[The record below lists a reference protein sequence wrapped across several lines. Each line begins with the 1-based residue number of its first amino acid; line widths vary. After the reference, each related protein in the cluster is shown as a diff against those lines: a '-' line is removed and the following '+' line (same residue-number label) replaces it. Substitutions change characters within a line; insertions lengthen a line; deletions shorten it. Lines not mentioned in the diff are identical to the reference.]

1 MKRFLQGAACALLVS
16 ASNMTFAN
24 TALAAEPEACLKPV
38 LADGGWTDN
47 IVQNGFSSIV
57 LKGLGYEPKETS
69 LSLGVL
75 LEGMKM
81 GSVDVF
87 LANWT
92 PNSDAT
98 LNPYVEAG
106 AIRNVGTNLTG
117 AKYALAVPTYSYEAG
132 LKDFADIEKFHDQL
146 GGKLHALEAGNDSNN
161 VLINMQEA
169 KAFGFDRFEIVESSE
184 QGMLAA
190 VEKAVSRKEPVVF
203 VGWSPHP
210 MNTRFEMSYLSG
222 GDEYFGPDYGS
233 AEVWT
238 GLRPD
243 YADQCPNALKFFQNL
258 RFTPETLSANMQKV
272 LDDNKTGQEVALE
285 SLKQND
291 SILGE
296 WLDGVTAADGSDG
309 LAAVKAYI
317 AAN

>member
-1 MKRFLQGAACALLVS
+1 MKRLLKSAACTLLLS
-16 ASNMTFAN
+16 TTAPAFA
-24 TALAAEPEACLKPV
+24 ADPEACLQPV

-47 IVQNGFSSIV
+47 IVQNGFSTVV
-57 LKGLGYEPKETS
+57 LKGLGYQPQETS
-69 LSLGVL
+69 LALGVL

-98 LNPYVEAG
+98 LNPYIEAG
-106 AIRNVGTNLTG
+106 AIRNVGTNLTD
-117 AKYALAVPTYSYEAG
+117 AKYALAVPTYAYEAG
-132 LKDFADIEKFHDQL
+132 LKDFADIAEFRDEL
-146 GGKLHALEAGNDSNN
+146 DGKLHALEAGNDSNN
-161 VLINMQEA
+161 VLIKMQEDE
-169 KAFGFDRFEIVESSE
+169 AFGFQDFEIVESSE

-190 VEKAVSRKEPVVF
+190 VEKAVSRDEPIVF

-210 MNTRFEMSYLSG
+210 MNARFDMSYLSG
-222 GDEYFGPDYGS
+222 GDDYFGPNYGS

-258 RFTPETLSANMQKV
+258 RFTPDMLSANMQKV
-272 LDDNKTGQEVALE
+272 LDGEKTGQQVALE
-285 SLKQND
+285 ALKED
-291 SILGE
+291 DPE
-296 WLDGVTAADGSDG
+296 
-309 LAAVKAYI
+309 
-317 AAN
+317 

>member
-1 MKRFLQGAACALLVS
+1 MIRFIKSAICVLVLTVATS
-16 ASNMTFAN
+16 AM
-24 TALAAEPEACLKPV
+24 AAEPAACKKPV

-47 IVQNGFSSIV
+47 VVQNGFSSIV
-57 LKGLGYEPKETS
+57 LKGLGYEPEETS

-98 LNPYVEAG
+98 LNPYIEMG

-117 AKYALAVPTYSYEAG
+117 AKYALAVPTYAYDMG
-132 LKDFADIEKFHDQL
+132 IKDFADIAKFHEQL
-146 GGKLHALEAGNDSNN
+146 HGQIYALEAGNDSNN
-161 VLINMQEA
+161 VLIKMQEA
-169 KAFGFDRFEIVESSE
+169 KAFGFEKFEIVESSE

-190 VEKAVSRKEPVVF
+190 VEKAAARSEPIVF
-203 VGWSPHP
+203 VGWSPLP
-210 MNTRFEMSYLSG
+210 MNTRFKMSYLSG
-222 GDEYFGPDYGS
+222 GDEYFGPNYGS

-243 YADQCPNALKFFQNL
+243 FADQCSNALKFFQNL
-258 RFTPETLSANMQKV
+258 RFTPDMLSTNMQKV
-272 LDDNKTGQEVALE
+272 LEDNKTGQQVALE
-285 SLKQND
+285 SLKIDD
-291 SILGE
+291 SMLAD
-296 WLDGVTAADGSDG
+296 WLAGVTAFDGGDG
-309 LAAVKAYI
+309 LAAVKAFI
-317 AAN
+317 RDN

>member
-1 MKRFLQGAACALLVS
+1 MKRFLKGAACALF
-16 ASNMTFAN
+16 FAGSYP
-24 TALAAEPEACLKPV
+24 ALAADPDACLKPV

-57 LKGLGYEPKETS
+57 LKGLGYEPQETS

-92 PNSDAT
+92 PNSDST
-98 LNPYVEAG
+98 LNPYIEAG

-132 LKDFADIEKFHDQL
+132 LKDFADIEKFRAELD
-146 GGKLHALEAGNDSNN
+146 GKLHALEAGNDSNN
-161 VLINMQEA
+161 VLIKMQED
-169 KAFGFDRFEIVESSE
+169 KAFGFDTFEIVESSE

-190 VEKAVSRKEPVVF
+190 VEKAVSRKAPIVF

-222 GDEYFGPDYGS
+222 GDAYFGPYYGS

-238 GLRPD
+238 GLRPA

-258 RFTPETLSANMQKV
+258 RFTPEMLSANMQKV
-272 LDDNKTGQEVALE
+272 LEEDKSGQQVALE
-285 SLKQND
+285 SLKSDD
-291 SILGE
+291 SMLAA
-296 WLDGVTAADGSDG
+296 WLEGVTATDGRDG
-309 LAAVKAYI
+309 VAAVKAYI
-317 AAN
+317 EAN

>member
-1 MKRFLQGAACALLVS
+1 MKRLLKSAACTLLLS
-16 ASNMTFAN
+16 TTAPAFA
-24 TALAAEPEACLKPV
+24 ADPEACLQPV

-47 IVQNGFSSIV
+47 IVQNGFSTIV
-57 LKGLGYEPKETS
+57 LKGLGYQPQETS
-69 LSLGVL
+69 LALGVL

-98 LNPYVEAG
+98 LNPYIEAG
-106 AIRNVGTNLTG
+106 AIRNVGTNLTD
-117 AKYALAVPTYSYEAG
+117 AKYALAVPTYAYEAG
-132 LKDFADIEKFHDQL
+132 LKDFADIAEFRDEL
-146 GGKLHALEAGNDSNN
+146 DGKLHALEAGNDSNN
-161 VLINMQEA
+161 VLIKMQEDE
-169 KAFGFDRFEIVESSE
+169 AFGFQDFEIVESSE

-190 VEKAVSRKEPVVF
+190 VEKAVSRDEPIVF

-210 MNTRFEMSYLSG
+210 MNARFDMSYLSG
-222 GDEYFGPDYGS
+222 GDDYFGPNYGS

-258 RFTPETLSANMQKV
+258 RFTPDMLSANMQKV
-272 LDDNKTGQEVALE
+272 LDGEKTGQQVALE
-285 SLKQND
+285 ALKED
-291 SILGE
+291 DAILTE
-296 WLDGVTAADGSDG
+296 WLDGVTTATGEDG
-309 LAAVKAYI
+309 LPAVKAYI
-317 AAN
+317 QQN

>member
-1 MKRFLQGAACALLVS
+1 MKRFLKGAACALFV
-16 ASNMTFAN
+16 ASSFP
-24 TALAAEPEACLKPV
+24 ALAADPDSCLKPV

-57 LKGLGYEPKETS
+57 LKGLGYEPQETS

-92 PNSDAT
+92 PNSDST
-98 LNPYVEAG
+98 LNPYIEAG

-132 LKDFADIEKFHDQL
+132 LKDFADIEKFRAELD
-146 GGKLHALEAGNDSNN
+146 GKLHALEAGNDSNN
-161 VLINMQEA
+161 VLIKMQED
-169 KAFGFDRFEIVESSE
+169 KAFGFDTFEIVESSE

-190 VEKAVSRKEPVVF
+190 VEKAVSRKAPIVF

-222 GDEYFGPDYGS
+222 GDAYFGPNYGS

-238 GLRPD
+238 GLRPA
-243 YADQCPNALKFFQNL
+243 YADQCPNVLKFFQNL
-258 RFTPETLSANMQKV
+258 RFTPEMLSANMQKV
-272 LDDNKTGQEVALE
+272 LEEDKAGQQVALE
-285 SLKQND
+285 SLKSDD
-291 SILGE
+291 SMLAA
-296 WLDGVTAADGSDG
+296 WLEGVTATDGRDG
-309 LAAVKAYI
+309 VAAVKAYI
-317 AAN
+317 QEN

>member
-1 MKRFLQGAACALLVS
+1 MKRLLKSAACTLLLS
-16 ASNMTFAN
+16 TTAPAFA
-24 TALAAEPEACLKPV
+24 ADPEACLQPV

-47 IVQNGFSSIV
+47 IVQNGFSTVV
-57 LKGLGYEPKETS
+57 LKGLGYQPQETS
-69 LSLGVL
+69 LALGVL

-98 LNPYVEAG
+98 LNPYIEAG
-106 AIRNVGTNLTG
+106 AIRNVGTNLTD
-117 AKYALAVPTYSYEAG
+117 AKYALAVPTYAYEAG
-132 LKDFADIEKFHDQL
+132 LKDFADIAEFRDEL
-146 GGKLHALEAGNDSNN
+146 DGKLHALEAGNDSNN
-161 VLINMQEA
+161 VLIKMQEDE
-169 KAFGFDRFEIVESSE
+169 AFGFQDFEIVESSE

-190 VEKAVSRKEPVVF
+190 VEKAVSRDEPIVF

-210 MNTRFEMSYLSG
+210 MNARFDMSYLSG
-222 GDEYFGPDYGS
+222 GDDYFGPNYGS

-258 RFTPETLSANMQKV
+258 RFTPDMLSANMQKV
-272 LDDNKTGQEVALE
+272 LDGEKTGQQVALE
-285 SLKQND
+285 ALKED
-291 SILGE
+291 DAILTE
-296 WLDGVTAADGSDG
+296 WLDGVTTATGEDG
-309 LAAVKAYI
+309 LPAVKAYI
-317 AAN
+317 QQN

>member
-1 MKRFLQGAACALLVS
+1 MKRFMKAAACAVF
-16 ASNMTFAN
+16 FA
-24 TALAAEPEACLKPV
+24 TALPALAAEPEACRKPA

-47 IVQNGFSSIV
+47 IVQNGFSSVV
-57 LKGLGYEPKETS
+57 LAGLGYQPTEKS
-69 LSLGVL
+69 LALGVL

-81 GSVDVF
+81 GSIDVF

-98 LNPYVEAG
+98 LNPYIEVG

-132 LKDFADIEKFHDQL
+132 LKDFADIQKFKTEL
-146 GGKLHALEAGNDSNN
+146 SGKLHALEAGNDSNN
-161 VLINMQEA
+161 VLIKMQED
-169 KAFGFDRFEIVESSE
+169 KAFGFDGFEIVESSE

-190 VEKAVSRKEPVVF
+190 VEKAVSKHEPIVF

-222 GDEYFGPDYGS
+222 GDDYFGPNYGS

-238 GLRPD
+238 GLRPA
-243 YADQCPNALKFFQNL
+243 YADECPNALKFFQNL
-258 RFTPETLSANMQKV
+258 RFTPDMLSASMQKV
-272 LDDNKTGQEVALE
+272 LEEGKAGQAVALE
-285 SLKQND
+285 ALKEDD
-291 SILGE
+291 SMLAG
-296 WLDGVTAADGSDG
+296 WLDGVTAFDGSDAV
-309 LAAVKAYI
+309 AAVKAYI
-317 AAN
+317 QAN